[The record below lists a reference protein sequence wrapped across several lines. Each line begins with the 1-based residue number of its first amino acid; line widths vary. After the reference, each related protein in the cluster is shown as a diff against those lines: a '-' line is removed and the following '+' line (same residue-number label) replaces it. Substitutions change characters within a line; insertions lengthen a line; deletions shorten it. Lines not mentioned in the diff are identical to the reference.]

1 MRDFTNIFM
10 TILLSVLAVC
20 VILLVMIQAKGS
32 GLSIVPNSNDF
43 GKFERRGPEKI
54 LHTLTIGVISL
65 FIAASMF
72 AFFIG

>member
-1 MRDFTNIFM
+1 M
-10 TILLSVLAVC
+10 TYLLSILAVI

-54 LHTLTIGVISL
+54 LHNITMATIAMFV
-65 FIAASMF
+65 AASLF

>member
-1 MRDFTNIFM
+1 M
-10 TILLSVLAVC
+10 TLILSLLAIA

-54 LHTLTIGVISL
+54 LHTITIGLIGL
-65 FIAASMF
+65 FIISAMF